1 MPNKNTFSIKPIKEF
16 ILSNLPSGGKI
27 IDPFANICPLKEYF
41 AKFEYTTN
49 DLDDEMPTDYHLDAL
64 DFLKTLP
71 DNCAD
76 MVLFDPPFSPRQVS
90 ESYKRLGKT
99 VNMETTQA
107 SFWGNLKNEIAR
119 ITKQNGIVFSFGWN
133 SNGIGLKNGFVQKKI
148 LMVAHGGNHN
158 DTICILEAKENGNN
172 WQRFRGLRRI
182 VEEQKLILYDDT
194 AKFEITEEEIT
205 AAQSRLK
212 STRKNCLQSM
222 I

>member
-1 MPNKNTFSIKPIKEF
+1 MEINKVWAMPNKNTFSIKPIKEF

-41 AKFEYTTN
+41 AKFEYVTN

-148 LMVAHGGNHN
+148 LMIAHGGNHN

-172 WQRFRGLRRI
+172 
-182 VEEQKLILYDDT
+182 
-194 AKFEITEEEIT
+194 
-205 AAQSRLK
+205 
-212 STRKNCLQSM
+212 
-222 I
+222 